1 MGGGGDVLGLT
12 KMTSEGMK
20 EFKEGEWPKLL
31 LLSSPWTQR
40 DKMETLENEPD
51 Q

>member
-1 MGGGGDVLGLT
+1 MERGGCIRPNKD
-12 KMTSEGMK
+12 ERRNK
-20 EFKEGEWPKLL
+20 EFKEGEWPQLL
-31 LLSSPWTQR
+31 LLTSPWMRR